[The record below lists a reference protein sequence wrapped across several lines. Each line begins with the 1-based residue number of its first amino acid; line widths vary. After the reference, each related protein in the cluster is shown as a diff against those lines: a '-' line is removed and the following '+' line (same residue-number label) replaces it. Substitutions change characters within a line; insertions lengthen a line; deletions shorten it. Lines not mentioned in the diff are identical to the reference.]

1 MSTTQLQE
9 RPINHLQD
17 ADADLLLR
25 LRIAL
30 SVHKRAGWH
39 LVRFAAQNG
48 VVQLAGVVPTFYDR
62 QLIAALVRHV
72 AGVFGI
78 EDNLAVGDPSIRQQV
93 IECRNDFPQSDLTDQ
108 RCSVARSISAP
119 SRFVAIIGRHSGRTS
134 GKCRARNLNR
144 KDRVQSLKTSNL
156 WR

>member
-1 MSTTQLQE
+1 MSFTQLQE
-9 RPINHLQD
+9 CTATHVNRS
-17 ADADLLLR
+17 DADLLLR

-39 LVRFAAQNG
+39 LVVFTAQNG

-72 AGVFGI
+72 AGVFGV

-93 IECRNDFPQSDLTDQ
+93 IDAETGPLQSNPTTKTVPFRAAFVHLPVLPQSLDDILVGPAASPTQ
-108 RCSVARSISAP
+108 
-119 SRFVAIIGRHSGRTS
+119 AI
-134 GKCRARNLNR
+134 
-144 KDRVQSLKTSNL
+144 
-156 WR
+156 

>member
-9 RPINHLQD
+9 RTTDPLKA

-39 LVRFAAQNG
+39 LVHFTAQSG
-48 VVQLAGVVPTFYDR
+48 VVQLTGVVPTFYDR

-78 EDNLAVGDPSIRQQV
+78 KDNLAVGDPSIRQQV
-93 IECRNDFPQSDLTDQ
+93 TDADGAPPQSNPTTNVVPLRDPFLHLPVLTQTLDDIL
-108 RCSVARSISAP
+108 VGP
-119 SRFVAIIGRHSGRTS
+119 T
-134 GKCRARNLNR
+134 
-144 KDRVQSLKTSNL
+144 
-156 WR
+156 

>member
-1 MSTTQLQE
+1 MSTTQLQD
-9 RPINHLQD
+9 RTANHSKG
-17 ADADLLLR
+17 ADDDLLLR

-39 LVRFAAQNG
+39 FVHFTAQNG

-78 EDNLAVGDPSIRQQV
+78 EDHLAVGDPTIRQQV
-93 IECRNDFPQSDLTDQ
+93 IDAEQTAPQSDQQTKVVPLQDPFLHLPVL
-108 RCSVARSISAP
+108 S
-119 SRFVAIIGRHSGRTS
+119 
-134 GKCRARNLNR
+134 
-144 KDRVQSLKTSNL
+144 QSLDDMLVGPAVSVLHAT
-156 WR
+156 

>member
-9 RPINHLQD
+9 RTTNHFNG
-17 ADADLLLR
+17 ADSDLLRR

-39 LVRFAAQNG
+39 LVHFNAQNG

-62 QLIAALVRHV
+62 QLIATLVRHV

-93 IECRNDFPQSDLTDQ
+93 IEADRPTLASDETTTYVPLPNPFLNLPILPQSLDDI
-108 RCSVARSISAP
+108 SVVPALNVVSA
-119 SRFVAIIGRHSGRTS
+119 I
-134 GKCRARNLNR
+134 
-144 KDRVQSLKTSNL
+144 
-156 WR
+156 

>member
-1 MSTTQLQE
+1 MSTIQLQD
-9 RPINHLQD
+9 RSSNHLRD

-39 LVRFAAQNG
+39 LVRFTTKNG
-48 VVQLAGVVPTFYDR
+48 VVQLVGAVPTFYDR

-78 EDNLAVGDPSIRQQV
+78 EDNLTVGDPSIRQQV
-93 IECRNDFPQSDLTDQ
+93 IETKAAPPQSEPSTI
-108 RCSVARSISAP
+108 AAP
-119 SRFVAIIGRHSGRTS
+119 SRDTFRHLPVLS
-134 GKCRARNLNR
+134 
-144 KDRVQSLKTSNL
+144 QSLDEIMVGPAVSV
-156 WR
+156 

>member
-1 MSTTQLQE
+1 MSVTQLQK
-9 RPINHLQD
+9 RTINHSTGT
-17 ADADLLLR
+17 DADLLLR

-39 LVRFAAQNG
+39 LVSFTTQNG

-62 QLIAALVRHV
+62 QLIASLVRHV

-93 IECRNDFPQSDLTDQ
+93 VDVEADETSPQNEPTANVVRLREPFSHLP
-108 RCSVARSISAP
+108 VLA
-119 SRFVAIIGRHSGRTS
+119 
-134 GKCRARNLNR
+134 
-144 KDRVQSLKTSNL
+144 QSLDDIHVGPAVSVVHAI
-156 WR
+156 

>member
-1 MSTTQLQE
+1 MSTTQLPQ
-9 RPINHLQD
+9 RSSNHLRG

-39 LVRFAAQNG
+39 LVSFTTQNG

-93 IECRNDFPQSDLTDQ
+93 IEANRPTLESDETTTYVPLPNPFLNLPTLPQSLDDI
-108 RCSVARSISAP
+108 SVVPAVNVVSA
-119 SRFVAIIGRHSGRTS
+119 I
-134 GKCRARNLNR
+134 
-144 KDRVQSLKTSNL
+144 
-156 WR
+156 

>member
-1 MSTTQLQE
+1 MSIAQLHDHTSV
-9 RPINHLQD
+9 RSKGT
-17 ADADLLLR
+17 DADLLLR

-39 LVRFAAQNG
+39 LVRFTAQNG

-78 EDNLAVGDPSIRQQV
+78 EDNLTVGDPSIRQQV
-93 IECRNDFPQSDLTDQ
+93 IDAERTPPQIYPRTN
-108 RCSVARSISAP
+108 VAPFRDP
-119 SRFVAIIGRHSGRTS
+119 FVHLPVLS
-134 GKCRARNLNR
+134 
-144 KDRVQSLKTSNL
+144 QSLDDILVGPAVVHAT
-156 WR
+156 

>member
-1 MSTTQLQE
+1 MSTIQLQE
-9 RPINHLQD
+9 RTTNHLKES
-17 ADADLLLR
+17 DADLLLR

-39 LVRFAAQNG
+39 LVRFTAQNG
-48 VVQLAGVVPTFYDR
+48 MVQLAGVVPTFYDR

-93 IECRNDFPQSDLTDQ
+93 IDAKPSQPPSGPPTK
-108 RCSVARSISAP
+108 AAP
-119 SRFVAIIGRHSGRTS
+119 SLDAFHHLPILA
-134 GKCRARNLNR
+134 
-144 KDRVQSLKTSNL
+144 QSI
-156 WR
+156 R

>member
-9 RPINHLQD
+9 RTTNHLKA

-39 LVRFAAQNG
+39 LIHFTAQNG
-48 VVQLAGVVPTFYDR
+48 VVHLAGVVPTFYDR

-72 AGVFGI
+72 AGVFGV
-78 EDNLAVGDPSIRQQV
+78 EDNLTVGDPSIRQQV
-93 IECRNDFPQSDLTDQ
+93 VDAEETRPQSSPTTNDVPSKDL
-108 RCSVARSISAP
+108 
-119 SRFVAIIGRHSGRTS
+119 FRH
-134 GKCRARNLNR
+134 LP
-144 KDRVQSLKTSNL
+144 VLPQSLDDML
-156 WR
+156 VAPAVGVAHAI

>member
-9 RPINHLQD
+9 RTTNHSKA

-39 LVRFAAQNG
+39 LVHFTAQNG

-78 EDNLAVGDPSIRQQV
+78 EDHLAVGDPSIRQQV
-93 IECRNDFPQSDLTDQ
+93 IDTETTHFESDPTSNAVPLRDPFRHIPVLPQSLDDIL
-108 RCSVARSISAP
+108 VGPA
-119 SRFVAIIGRHSGRTS
+119 VGVV
-134 GKCRARNLNR
+134 RA
-144 KDRVQSLKTSNL
+144 T
-156 WR
+156 

>member
-1 MSTTQLQE
+1 MSVTQIQKRTT
-9 RPINHLQD
+9 NHSTGT
-17 ADADLLLR
+17 DADLLLR

-39 LVRFAAQNG
+39 LVHFTTQNG

-78 EDNLAVGDPSIRQQV
+78 EDYLAVGDASIRQQV
-93 IECRNDFPQSDLTDQ
+93 IDAEKIAPPSNQETSVVPPQDPFLHLPVLSQTLDDMLVGPAVDF
-108 RCSVARSISAP
+108 VH
-119 SRFVAIIGRHSGRTS
+119 AI
-134 GKCRARNLNR
+134 
-144 KDRVQSLKTSNL
+144 
-156 WR
+156 

>member
-9 RPINHLQD
+9 RTTNHSTGT
-17 ADADLLLR
+17 DADLLLR

-39 LVRFAAQNG
+39 LVHFTARNG
-48 VVQLAGVVPTFYDR
+48 VVQLAGAVPTFYDR

-78 EDNLAVGDPSIRQQV
+78 EDHLAVGDASIRQQV
-93 IECRNDFPQSDLTDQ
+93 IDAEKPAPQSDQETNVVPPQDPFLHLPVLPQTLDDMLAGPA
-108 RCSVARSISAP
+108 VD
-119 SRFVAIIGRHSGRTS
+119 FVHAI
-134 GKCRARNLNR
+134 
-144 KDRVQSLKTSNL
+144 
-156 WR
+156 